1 LTDTE
6 LTIREYRPGDK
17 KAVINLWTECGLIS
31 AENNPELDI
40 ERKLQVNPE
49 LFLVGIISDRIAATV
64 MGGYEGHR
72 GWANYLAVHP
82 DFQRKNY
89 GRKMMESLEEK
100 LMEMGCPKINL
111 NVRSTNIEAMK
122 FYYRIGYKQDEVIT
136 LSKRFVKDE
145 PY

>member
-1 LTDTE
+1 LADTE
-6 LTIREYRPGDK
+6 LTIREYKPGDK
-17 KAVINLWTECGLIS
+17 RTVISLWMECGLVT
-31 AENNPELDI
+31 ADNNPELDI

-49 LFLVGIISDRIAATV
+49 LFLVGITDDRIAATV

-82 DFQRKNY
+82 DYQKRNY
-89 GRKMMESLEEK
+89 GRQMMKTLEEK
-100 LMEMGCPKINL
+100 LIVMGCPKINL
-111 NVRSTNIEAMK
+111 NVRSRNIEAMK

-145 PY
+145 PF

>member
-1 LTDTE
+1 MDM
-6 LTIREYRPGDK
+6 TIREYKPGDK
-17 KAVINLWTECGLIS
+17 KAVINLWIECGLVT

-49 LFLVGIISDRIAATV
+49 LFLIGIIDDKIAATV

-82 DFQRKNY
+82 DCRNQSY
-89 GRKMMESLEEK
+89 GRK
-100 LMEMGCPKINL
+100 LMETLEQKLIEIGCPKINL

-145 PY
+145 PF

>member
-1 LTDTE
+1 MAE
-6 LTIREYRPGDK
+6 KEITIREYRPGDK
-17 KAVINLWTECGLIS
+17 KTVINLWIECGLVYPT
-31 AENNPELDI
+31 NNPELDI

-49 LFLVGIISDRIAATV
+49 LFLVGVIDDRIAATV

-82 DFQRKNY
+82 DYQKRNY
-89 GRKMMESLEEK
+89 GRKIMEALEKK

-145 PY
+145 PF

>member
-1 LTDTE
+1 MTDTE
-6 LTIREYRPGDK
+6 MTIREYLPGDK
-17 KAVINLWTECGLIS
+17 GVVIKLWIECGLVT
-31 AENNPELDI
+31 AQNNPELDI

-49 LFLVGIISDRIAATV
+49 LFMVGIVDDKIAVTV

-82 DFQRKNY
+82 DYQKRNY
-89 GRKMMESLEEK
+89 GRQIMDVLEKK

-111 NVRSTNIEAMK
+111 NVRTTNMEAMK
-122 FYYRIGYKQDEVIT
+122 FYYRIGYSQDEVIT

-145 PY
+145 PF